1 MPELNYLL
9 YRMFRGDEVSKL
21 DNLVRGYRGE
31 QDFAQIVQQF
41 LPPNSLYMQDFIFE
55 MPGYVQIDGL
65 LLTPTEI
72 HLYEIKNYDAHCS
85 IQNNRLYYNEHH
97 LQHNP
102 MIQLM
107 RATDSF
113 NNILIKEQIPITV
126 HPHLILIHPYGTYE
140 TDGSSEISVL
150 TRHQLRQHF
159 QQVAQRSNSKWVI
172 NPNKLALILANYRI
186 ADWHDYYR
194 DLPLDHAKLKRGI
207 YCLHCGSYRIQA
219 GKHNLRCEHCQQH
232 IQKRQAL
239 NYLIHECSALT
250 SGEILR
256 PDILFNLSEDIF
268 NQKWVYKILSE
279 TLPKHRRG
287 QYHKPTA
294 TPYLPIMLD
303 LYDRL
308 RKN

>member
-1 MPELNYLL
+1 MSELNYLL

-21 DNLVRGYRGE
+21 DNLVRGYKGE

-65 LLTPTEI
+65 LITPTEI

-126 HPHLILIHPYGTYE
+126 HPHLVLIHPYGTYE
-140 TDGSSEISVL
+140 TDGSSEIAVL
-150 TRHQLRQHF
+150 MRHQLRQHF
-159 QQVAQRSNSKWVI
+159 QQIGQRANSKWII
-172 NPNKLALILANYRI
+172 NPNKLAQILANYRI
-186 ADWHDYYR
+186 ADWHDYHT
-194 DLPLDHAKLKRGI
+194 DLPLDSTKLKRGI
-207 YCLHCGSYRIQA
+207 YCLLCGSYRIQA
-219 GKHNLRCEHCQQH
+219 SKHNLRCEHCTSQTS
-232 IQKRQAL
+232 KKDAL
-239 NYLIHECSALT
+239 KYLIRECSTLT
-250 SGEILR
+250 SCEILR
-256 PDILFNLSEDIF
+256 PDILFDLSEDTF
-268 NQKWVYKILSE
+268 NRKWVYKILSE
-279 TLPKHRRG
+279 TLPKHHRG
-287 QYHKPTA
+287 QYHKPT
-294 TPYLPIMLD
+294 TNPYLPMMLD